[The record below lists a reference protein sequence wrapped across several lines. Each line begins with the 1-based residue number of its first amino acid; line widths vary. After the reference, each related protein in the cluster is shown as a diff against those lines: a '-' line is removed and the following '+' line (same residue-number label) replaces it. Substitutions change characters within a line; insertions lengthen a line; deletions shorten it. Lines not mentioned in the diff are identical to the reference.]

1 LEELDLNMSNPDSNF
16 WKNKRVLITGHT
28 GFKGSWLSLWLNK
41 LGADIT
47 GLSLSPIGDKNLYS
61 LLNLNKKVNS
71 NYVDIRDFNE
81 VKSLVKKIKPEI
93 IFHLAAQ
100 PLVRASYK
108 NPIETYSTNVMG
120 SVNVLEA
127 IRHYD
132 FVKSLIMVTTD
143 KVYLNK
149 ECQWPYRE
157 DNRLGGF
164 DPYSASKSATELIVD
179 SYRKSFLNDAGIS
192 VSTARAGNVIGGGDW
207 SEDRLIPDLMRALE
221 NSGIV
226 EIRSLNSIRP
236 WQHVLEP
243 LLGYIILAEKTYS
256 NLELARAFNFGPD
269 ESDAKSVFEIVT
281 MVENLTGK
289 FLINNRTSHNKGHQ
303 FHEAGILMLDTSLS
317 KSLIKIVPRWTTKTA
332 IEKTVNWYT
341 KELVGNNA
349 EDLCNRD
356 IDSYLANI

>member
-1 LEELDLNMSNPDSNF
+1 MSNPDSNF

-47 GLSLSPIGDKNLYS
+47 GLSLSPMGDKNLYS
-61 LLNLNKKVNS
+61 LLKLNKKVNS
-71 NYVDIRDFNE
+71 NYVDIRDFNA
-81 VKSLVKKIKPEI
+81 VNSLIKKTKPEI

-149 ECQWPYRE
+149 EWQWPYRE

-164 DPYSASKSATELIVD
+164 DPYSASKSASELIVD

-221 NSGIV
+221 NDGKV
-226 EIRSLNSIRP
+226 EIRNLNSIRP

-243 LLGYIILAEKTYS
+243 LLGYTILAEKTHS
-256 NLELARAFNFGPD
+256 NLGLARAFNFGPD
-269 ESDAKSVFEIVT
+269 ESDTKSVLEIVT

-289 FLINNRTSHNKGHQ
+289 FLINNRTSDNKGHQ
-303 FHEAGILMLDTSLS
+303 FHEAGILRLDTSLS
-317 KSLIKIVPRWTTKTA
+317 KSLIKIVPRWNTKTA

-341 KELVGNNA
+341 KKLAGNNA
-349 EDLCNRD
+349 EDLCNQD
-356 IDSYLANI
+356 IDSYLADI

>member
-1 LEELDLNMSNPDSNF
+1 MSNPDSNF

-47 GLSLSPIGDKNLYS
+47 GLSLSPMGDKNLYS
-61 LLNLNKKVNS
+61 LLKLNKKVNS
-71 NYVDIRDFNE
+71 NYVDIRDFNA
-81 VKSLVKKIKPEI
+81 VNSLIKKTKPEI

-149 ECQWPYRE
+149 EWQWPYRE

-164 DPYSASKSATELIVD
+164 DPYSASKSASELIVD
-179 SYRKSFLNDAGIS
+179 SYRKSFLN
-192 VSTARAGNVIGGGDW
+192 GNLFI
-207 SEDRLIPDLMRALE
+207 
-221 NSGIV
+221 
-226 EIRSLNSIRP
+226 
-236 WQHVLEP
+236 
-243 LLGYIILAEKTYS
+243 
-256 NLELARAFNFGPD
+256 
-269 ESDAKSVFEIVT
+269 
-281 MVENLTGK
+281 
-289 FLINNRTSHNKGHQ
+289 
-303 FHEAGILMLDTSLS
+303 
-317 KSLIKIVPRWTTKTA
+317 
-332 IEKTVNWYT
+332 
-341 KELVGNNA
+341 
-349 EDLCNRD
+349 
-356 IDSYLANI
+356 

>member
-1 LEELDLNMSNPDSNF
+1 
-16 WKNKRVLITGHT
+16 
-28 GFKGSWLSLWLNK
+28 
-41 LGADIT
+41 
-47 GLSLSPIGDKNLYS
+47 
-61 LLNLNKKVNS
+61 
-71 NYVDIRDFNE
+71 
-81 VKSLVKKIKPEI
+81 
-93 IFHLAAQ
+93 
-100 PLVRASYK
+100 VRASYK

>member
-1 LEELDLNMSNPDSNF
+1 LEELDLNMSNPDINF

-28 GFKGSWLSLWLNK
+28 GYKGSWLSLWLNK

-47 GLSLSPIGDKNLYS
+47 GLSLPPIGDKNLYS
-61 LLNLNKKVNS
+61 LLNLNKKLNS
-71 NYVDIRDFNE
+71 NYLDIRDFNA
-81 VKSLVKKIKPEI
+81 VNSLIKKIKPEI

-127 IRHYD
+127 IRSCD

-149 ECQWPYRE
+149 EWQWPYRE
-157 DNRLGGF
+157 DDRLGGF
-164 DPYSASKSATELIVD
+164 DPYSASKSAGELIVD
-179 SYRKSFLNDAGIS
+179 SYRKSFLNDAGVS

-207 SEDRLIPDLMRALE
+207 SEDRLIPDLIRALE
-221 NSGIV
+221 YGGIV
-226 EIRSLNSIRP
+226 EIRNLKSIRP

-243 LLGYIILAEKTYS
+243 LLGYIILAEKTYN
-256 NLELARAFNFGPD
+256 NLGLARAYNFGPD
-269 ESDAKSVFEIVT
+269 QSGAKSVLDIVT

-289 FLINNRTSHNKGHQ
+289 KLANKQALHNDERQ
-303 FHEAGILMLDTSLS
+303 FHEAGILRVDSSLS
-317 KSLIKIVPRWTTKTA
+317 KALINIAPRWPTKVA
-332 IEKTVNWYT
+332 ITKTVNWYI
-341 KELVGNNA
+341 KELAGNNA
-349 EDLCNRD
+349 EDLCIQD
-356 IDSYLANI
+356 IELYLANS

>member
-1 LEELDLNMSNPDSNF
+1 MSNPDSNF

-71 NYVDIRDFNE
+71 NYIDIRDFNE

-289 FLINNRTSHNKGHQ
+289 FLIKNRTSHNKGHQ

>member
-1 LEELDLNMSNPDSNF
+1 MKFL
-16 WKNKRVLITGHT
+16 VTGHT

-71 NYVDIRDFNE
+71 NYIDIRDFNE

-317 KSLIKIVPRWTTKTA
+317 NSLIKIVPRWTTKTA